1 MFASVFSQLRA
12 RLRRALAYVKA
23 FAFLEDPPRAALAPL
38 PAAAPV
44 ELRAACAGDRRRGPA
59 AVRAARPGVLEVRC
73 DTSRPSAGRSGRP
86 AAPPQR
92 CATPVSGRRD
102 SVRHV
107 AGDRRASVPG
117 GFLHR

>member
-1 MFASVFSQLRA
+1 MFPQLRA
-12 RLRRALAYVKA
+12 RLRRALVYVKA
-23 FAFLEDPPRAALAPL
+23 FAFLEEPPGAALAPL

-44 ELRAACAGDRRRGPA
+44 ELSAACAGDRRRGPA
-59 AVRAARPGVLEVRC
+59 AVRTARPGALEVRC
-73 DTSRPSAGRSGRP
+73 DTSRAGAGRSGRP